1 MKILL
6 KIICVPIIA
15 VLSIFVWLA
24 AKLIQVSAV
33 VLNFIA
39 IAVALGAVC
48 VLLDGRTANGIAGLI
63 AAFLLTPFGLPMLS
77 IMLLGLVQRLRYWIQ
92 DSVYR

>member
-6 KIICVPIIA
+6 KIICAPTIA
-15 VLSIFVWLA
+15 VLSIFVWLT

-33 VLNFIA
+33 VMNFIA

>member
-6 KIICVPIIA
+6 KIICAPIIA
-15 VLSIFVWLA
+15 ALAIFVWLT

-33 VLNFIA
+33 VMNFIA

-77 IMLLGLVQRLRYWIQ
+77 VMLLGLVQRLRYWIQ

>member
-6 KIICVPIIA
+6 KIICAPIIA
-15 VLSIFVWLA
+15 ALAIFVWLT

-48 VLLDGRTANGIAGLI
+48 VILDGRTANGIAGLI

-77 IMLLGLVQRLRYWIQ
+77 VMLLGLVQRLRYWIQ

>member
-1 MKILL
+1 MIILL
-6 KIICVPIIA
+6 KIICIPIIA

>member
-6 KIICVPIIA
+6 KIICAPIIA
-15 VLSIFVWLA
+15 VLSIFVWLT
-24 AKLIQVSAV
+24 AKLILVSAV

-39 IAVALGAVC
+39 IVVALGAVC

>member
-1 MKILL
+1 M
-6 KIICVPIIA
+6 
-15 VLSIFVWLA
+15 
-24 AKLIQVSAV
+24 
-33 VLNFIA
+33 NFIA
-39 IAVALGAVC
+39 ITLFEAVALGAVC

>member
-1 MKILL
+1 MIILL
-6 KIICVPIIA
+6 KIICALIIA

>member
-6 KIICVPIIA
+6 KIICAPIIA
-15 VLSIFVWLA
+15 VLSIFVWLT
-24 AKLIQVSAV
+24 AKLILVSAV

-39 IAVALGAVC
+39 IVVALGAVC
-48 VLLDGRTANGIAGLI
+48 VLLDGRPGNGIAGLI

>member
-6 KIICVPIIA
+6 KILCAPIIA
-15 VLSIFVWLA
+15 ALAIFVWLT

-33 VLNFIA
+33 VMNFIA

-77 IMLLGLVQRLRYWIQ
+77 VMLLGLVQRLRYWIQ

>member
-6 KIICVPIIA
+6 KIICAPIIA
-15 VLSIFVWLA
+15 ALAIFVWLTA
-24 AKLIQVSAV
+24 TLIQVSAV
-33 VLNFIA
+33 VMNFIA

-77 IMLLGLVQRLRYWIQ
+77 VMLLGLVQRLRYWIQ